1 MIMANNRK
9 TTILHQAITGK
20 GDNQARVSVM
30 RAVLALV
37 PIAASLPN
45 GLGSL
50 PIHTLLQRNVQ
61 MDAQSRE
68 ALALALIDAY
78 PESLL
83 IPGGVGGRLPLH
95 IAFTDYL
102 PTSVISKILEIAPSS
117 CFVRDRKGWLPI
129 HIACSRNTSQEKL
142 RMLFDVNPSL
152 LYAHTRQGETLLQLA
167 TSAATDSHP
176 NKSAITAIKAR
187 LQTWKGE
194 KVYVALEG
202 TAVDNKKNPLYVLA
216 RQVSTPLPPPPPSRR
231 SRRQIKPTAKVR
243 MDMVVPELVPEVP
256 DAGRPFTVE
265 SVDRAAAT
273 VLCRLRQNR
282 AHENNPEV
290 IFVGQRLVV
299 QSAKA

>member
-61 MDAQSRE
+61 MDAESRE

-152 LYAHTRQGETLLQLA
+152 LYAHTTQGETLLQLA

-202 TAVDNKKNPLYVLA
+202 AAVDNKTNPLFLLA

-243 MDMVVPELVPEVP
+243 MDMVVPELVSEVP

>member
-83 IPGGVGGRLPLH
+83 IPGGLGGRLPLH

-152 LYAHTRQGETLLQLA
+152 LYAHTTQGETVLQLA

-202 TAVDNKKNPLYVLA
+202 EAVDNKKNPLFVLA
-216 RQVSTPLPPPPPSRR
+216 SQVSTRLPPPPPLSRR

-243 MDMVVPELVPEVP
+243 MDMVPELVPEVP
-256 DAGRPFTVE
+256 DDAGPFTVK